1 MNLRQEL
8 EKRISA
14 ALAAAGAP
22 DASAMVAPTDP
33 KFGDYKASGVM
44 GAAKRLKLNP
54 RELAQKVSA
63 QLQKDASYDL
73 SGLAEKIEIAGP
85 GFINITLRKEW
96 LQDRLIQLRANEKL
110 GVSDALAAGSRL
122 NVVVDYSAPNLAK
135 EMHVGH
141 LRSTIIGD
149 ALARVLE
156 FQGHNV
162 IRQNHVG
169 DWGTQFGML
178 AVFYFR
184 LLGVNAQ
191 KLGGNLKDKNAE
203 LTDLEEFYR
212 KAKAEYDANPEFA
225 QRSREM
231 VVKLQGGDSTA
242 RQYWEWFRTA
252 SLNHCKEVYALLGVK
267 LTDKDI
273 RGESA
278 YNDDLPNVIADLQKA
293 GLLTETTIAQMRFVP
308 GAIEVNRTVVIQKS
322 DQGLVS
328 VLTTVGV
335 SQSSLVFAGIQDVQL
350 ATCVFLPQFKG
361 KDGMPLPLIV
371 RKSDEGYLYA
381 TTDLA
386 AIRYRVGTLHAD
398 RILYVVDARQS
409 LRFQMV
415 LATARAAGF
424 APENVSL
431 EHVAFGTMM
440 GADGKPFKTRTGGT
454 VKLMDLLDEA
464 VKRAYDLVTQKNTDE
479 VAKGR
484 SSAEGGLS
492 EEQKKS
498 ISEAVGIGAVKYADL
513 AQNRN
518 SDYVFSWDKM
528 LAMDGNTAPYMQY
541 AYARIK
547 SIRRKFEQMFPAEK
561 PASRDRKEAVFA
573 VQEPA
578 ERALAVKL
586 LQFPETIATVAADC
600 LPSVLCAYLYDLA
613 GAFTTFY
620 ENCPVLKSEPA
631 VRESRL
637 ALCELTAQTIKK
649 GLELLGIATIEQ
661 M

>member
-1 MNLRQEL
+1 MRD
-8 EKRISA
+8 ISTQP
-14 ALAAAGAP
+14 LTWRRF
-22 DASAMVAPTDP
+22 D
-33 KFGDYKASGVM
+33 
-44 GAAKRLKLNP
+44 
-54 RELAQKVSA
+54 
-63 QLQKDASYDL
+63 
-73 SGLAEKIEIAGP
+73 IA
-85 GFINITLRKEW
+85 F
-96 LQDRLIQLRANEKL
+96 
-110 GVSDALAAGSRL
+110 
-122 NVVVDYSAPNLAK
+122 
-135 EMHVGH
+135 
-141 LRSTIIGD
+141 
-149 ALARVLE
+149 
-156 FQGHNV
+156 
-162 IRQNHVG
+162 
-169 DWGTQFGML
+169 
-178 AVFYFR
+178 
-184 LLGVNAQ
+184 
-191 KLGGNLKDKNAE
+191 
-203 LTDLEEFYR
+203 
-212 KAKAEYDANPEFA
+212 
-225 QRSREM
+225 
-231 VVKLQGGDSTA
+231 
-242 RQYWEWFRTA
+242 
-252 SLNHCKEVYALLGVK
+252 
-267 LTDKDI
+267 
-273 RGESA
+273 
-278 YNDDLPNVIADLQKA
+278 
-293 GLLTETTIAQMRFVP
+293 
-308 GAIEVNRTVVIQKS
+308 
-322 DQGLVS
+322 
-328 VLTTVGV
+328 
-335 SQSSLVFAGIQDVQL
+335 
-350 ATCVFLPQFKG
+350 
-361 KDGMPLPLIV
+361 
-371 RKSDEGYLYA
+371 
-381 TTDLA
+381 
-386 AIRYRVGTLHAD
+386 GTLSHAD

-631 VRESRL
+631 GYEKADSRC
-637 ALCELTAQTIKK
+637 AN
-649 GLELLGIATIEQ
+649 
-661 M
+661 

>member
-1 MNLRQEL
+1 MNLRHEL

-14 ALAAAGAP
+14 TLAAAGAP
-22 DASAMVAPTDP
+22 MDTAAMVAPTDP
-33 KFGDYKASGVM
+33 QFGDYKASGVM

-54 RELAQKVSA
+54 RELAQKVVA
-63 QLQKDASYDL
+63 LLQGEKEDSPHFQTAKMGTVPMSD
-73 SGLAEKIEIAGP
+73 LAEKIEIAGP
-85 GFINITLRKEW
+85 GFINISLRKEW
-96 LQDRLIQLRANEKL
+96 LQERLADLRGDEKL
-110 GVSDALAAGSRL
+110 GVSCDAGVSPACVADILSASGEPGADAPVRAATYADKMSASQVSRQTI
-122 NVVVDYSAPNLAK
+122 VVDYSAPNLAK

-178 AVFYFR
+178 VT
-184 LLGVNAQ
+184 LLGEVADPSNTETLA
-191 KLGGNLKDKNAE
+191 LE
-203 LTDLEEFYR
+203 DLESFYVR
-212 KAKAEYDANPEFA
+212 AKSRFDSDADFA
-225 QRSREM
+225 KRAREA
-231 VVKLQGGDSTA
+231 VVQLQSGDKMRIMAWAVHREVSL
-242 RQYWEWFRTA
+242 RHCEGIYWR
-252 SLNHCKEVYALLGVK
+252 LGVE
-267 LTDKDI
+267 LNRENV
-273 RGESA
+273 RGESD
-278 YNDDLPNVIADLQKA
+278 YNEDLPKVISGLREA
-293 GLLTETTIAQMRFVP
+293 GLLTE
-308 GAIEVNRTVVIQKS
+308 S
-322 DQGLVS
+322 QG
-328 VLTTVGV
+328 
-335 SQSSLVFAGIQDVQL
+335 
-350 ATCVFLPQFKG
+350 ATCVFLPQFKA
-361 KDGMPLPLIV
+361 KDGTPLPLIV
-371 RKSDEGYLYA
+371 QKSDDAYLYA

-398 RILYVVDARQS
+398 RVLYVVDARQS
-409 LRFQMV
+409 LHFQMV
-415 LATARAAGF
+415 FATARAAGF
-424 APENVSL
+424 APEKVSL
-431 EHVAFGTMM
+431 EHIAFGTMM

-464 VKRAYDLVTQKNTDE
+464 VKRAYDLVTQKNADE

-547 SIRRKFEQMFPAEK
+547 SIFRKGEQMFGADDLT
-561 PASRDRKEAVFA
+561 SRDRKGAVFA
-573 VQEPA
+573 VQDPA
-578 ERALAVKL
+578 ERGLAIKL

-620 ENCPVLKSEPA
+620 ENCPVLKSEEPL
-631 VRESRL
+631 RSSRL
-637 ALCELTAQTIKK
+637 AMCELTGRTIQQ
-649 GLELLGIATIEQ
+649 GLALLGIDVIEQ